1 MQFEVEIYSSER
13 SKEPVKDLVRKE
25 ITPQI
30 RKRLQRLAPTLIA
43 EHGKDIQHASGSNP
57 SSGFSTPR
65 VLESSSVSKSKS
77 DTKSSTAQTANGA
90 ANVNVTSLSDTQE
103 FRTTAE
109 QLYET
114 L

>member
-1 MQFEVEIYSSER
+1 M
-13 SKEPVKDLVRKE
+13 RKE

-30 RKRLQRLAPTLIA
+30 RKRLQKLAPTLIA
-43 EHGKDIQHASGSNP
+43 EHGKDIQHVAGSNP
-57 SSGFSTPR
+57 SSGVSTPK
-65 VLESSSVSKSKS
+65 VIESSSIAKQKENPKSNASVSTSH
-77 DTKSSTAQTANGA
+77 AANGA
-90 ANVNVTSLSDTQE
+90 SNVNVTSLSDSQE